1 MNNKDLAKNVLELVG
16 GEQNIS
22 GLTHCATRLRFVLKD
37 DAKADLKALDQLEG
51 VLKAQN
57 SGGQIQVVIGAKVDA
72 IYSEVKNLTSDQFG
86 GVDQSAD
93 SSGPKKKRNPVNT
106 VLETIA
112 GIFTPVLPALIG
124 CGMIKCV
131 ATVIAALGWLEGSG
145 FLVIVNMIGDLI
157 FYFLPFFLAVSA
169 AHKFK
174 TNPYLAVALAAGLMH
189 PTILNAAAQIAD
201 TGVDTIDFLGMP
213 ILLMKYSSSV
223 IPVILAVWIMSYVYR
238 FVDQFIPKFLR
249 VLLTPMVV
257 LFIMIPLE
265 LIVLGPI
272 GSYIGDWLT
281 QGINYLFSTVGI
293 LAGLILGFFKPI
305 MVMFGMHYALMPI
318 QVQQVAS
325 LGSTVLLPSA
335 LAANLAQ
342 AGAAFGVFVLTK
354 SKTMKSA
361 AGSSGFTALFG
372 ITEPAI
378 YGVTLRYKRP
388 FFAGCAAAGL
398 VGGFYS
404 LVHTSATAI
413 SLPGIL
419 ALGTYTADR
428 YIYVVIG
435 SVAAVVL
442 GFVFTLLAGIK
453 EDTDGV
459 KTKQQTTDAADNIQ
473 TTVNTGANEEQA
485 STQTSASSSDML
497 IVSPMTGEIKSI
509 TEVEDQA
516 FAQELMGKGI
526 AIVPTEG
533 KVFAPFDGVVEA
545 LYRTKHAIGL
555 KAVNG
560 VEILIHI
567 GVDTVSLKGKYFNAL
582 IEQGQAIKAGDLLV
596 EFDPEG
602 IKSAGYNTITSIVVT
617 NMQNFGDVLTTAT
630 SGPVRESEALLKLIP

>member
-1 MNNKDLAKNVLELVG
+1 MNNKDLAKNILELVG

-37 DAKADLKALDQLEG
+37 DAKADLKTLDQLEG

-72 IYSEVKNLTSDQFG
+72 VYGEVKSLTSDQFG
-86 GVDQSAD
+86 GVDESAD
-93 SSGPKKKRNPVNT
+93 RSGPKKKRNPVNV

-112 GIFTPVLPALIG
+112 GIFTPVLPALVG

-201 TGVDTIDFLGMP
+201 TGVNTIDFLGMP

-223 IPVILAVWIMSYVYR
+223 IPIILAVWIMSYVYR

-272 GSYIGDWLT
+272 GSYVGDWLT
-281 QGINYLFSTVGI
+281 QGINYLFSTAGV

-325 LGSTVLLPSA
+325 LGSTVLLPAA

-404 LVHTSATAI
+404 LVHASATAI

-435 SVAAVVL
+435 SVAAIVL
-442 GFVFTLLAGIK
+442 GFVFTLMAGIK
-453 EDTDGV
+453 EDADGAQP
-459 KTKQQTTDAADNIQ
+459 KQQAAGTVDSIQ
-473 TTVNTGANEEQA
+473 NAAATGVTAEQD
-485 STQTSASSSDML
+485 SPQTSASSSDML
-497 IVSPMTGEIKSI
+497 IVSPMTGEIRPIS
-509 TEVEDQA
+509 EVEDQA

-533 KVFAPFDGVVEA
+533 KVYAPFDGIVEA

-555 KAVNG
+555 KAANG

-567 GVDTVSLKGKYFNAL
+567 GVDTVSLKGKYFNAH
-582 IEQGQAIKAGDLLV
+582 IEQGQSIKAGDLLV

-602 IKSAGYNTITSIVVT
+602 ITSAGYNTITSIVVT
-617 NMQNFGDVLTTAT
+617 NMQQYGDVLTTAS
-630 SGPVRESEALLKLIP
+630 SGPVRESEALIKLIP

>member
-1 MNNKDLAKNVLELVG
+1 MK
-16 GEQNIS
+16 
-22 GLTHCATRLRFVLKD
+22 T
-37 DAKADLKALDQLEG
+37 LDQLEG

-72 IYSEVKNLTSDQFG
+72 VYGEVKSLTSDQFG
-86 GVDQSAD
+86 GVDESAD
-93 SSGPKKKRNPVNT
+93 RSGPKKKRNPVNV

-112 GIFTPVLPALIG
+112 GIFTPVLPALVG

-169 AHKFK
+169 AYKFK

-201 TGVDTIDFLGMP
+201 TGVNTIDFLGMP

-223 IPVILAVWIMSYVYR
+223 IPIILAVWIMSYVYR

-272 GSYIGDWLT
+272 GSYVGDWLT
-281 QGINYLFSTVGI
+281 QGINYLFTTAGV

-325 LGSTVLLPSA
+325 LGSTVLLPAA

-388 FFAGCAAAGL
+388 FFAGCAAADWSEDFT
-398 VGGFYS
+398 VWF
-404 LVHTSATAI
+404 T
-413 SLPGIL
+413 P
-419 ALGTYTADR
+419 
-428 YIYVVIG
+428 
-435 SVAAVVL
+435 VL
-442 GFVFTLLAGIK
+442 
-453 EDTDGV
+453 
-459 KTKQQTTDAADNIQ
+459 QQFHCP
-473 TTVNTGANEEQA
+473 
-485 STQTSASSSDML
+485 ASSL
-497 IVSPMTGEIKSI
+497 WG
-509 TEVEDQA
+509 
-516 FAQELMGKGI
+516 
-526 AIVPTEG
+526 
-533 KVFAPFDGVVEA
+533 
-545 LYRTKHAIGL
+545 R
-555 KAVNG
+555 
-560 VEILIHI
+560 ILL
-567 GVDTVSLKGKYFNAL
+567 TV
-582 IEQGQAIKAGDLLV
+582 
-596 EFDPEG
+596 
-602 IKSAGYNTITSIVVT
+602 TS
-617 NMQNFGDVLTTAT
+617 M
-630 SGPVRESEALLKLIP
+630 S